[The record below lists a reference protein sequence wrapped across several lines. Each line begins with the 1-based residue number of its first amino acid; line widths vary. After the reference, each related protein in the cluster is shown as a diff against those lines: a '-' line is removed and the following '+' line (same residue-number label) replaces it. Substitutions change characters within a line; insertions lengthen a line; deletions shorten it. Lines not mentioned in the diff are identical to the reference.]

1 MKWENIKEELLK
13 NPKVREE
20 YNRLQP
26 EYEIISKLIE
36 IRIRK
41 NLAQK
46 ELAELLGTKQ
56 SGISRIENGNY
67 IPSIK
72 LLRKIAEVLNCEL
85 KVELVPKS
93 A

>member
-1 MKWENIKEELLK
+1 VELLN
-13 NPKVREE
+13 NPTVREE
-20 YNRLQP
+20 YNKLQP

-41 NLAQK
+41 NLTQK

-56 SGISRIENGNY
+56 SSVSRIENGGY
-67 IPSIK
+67 IPSMK
-72 LLRKIAEVLNCEL
+72 LIRRIAEILDCEL
-85 KVELVPKS
+85 KLELVPKS